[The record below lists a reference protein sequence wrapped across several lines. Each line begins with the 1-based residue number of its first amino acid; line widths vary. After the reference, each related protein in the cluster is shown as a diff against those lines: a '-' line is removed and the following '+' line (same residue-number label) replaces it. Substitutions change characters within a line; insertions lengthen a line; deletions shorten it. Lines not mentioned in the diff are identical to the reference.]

1 MALRDPKRIPGSVC
15 LGVITGARGV
25 RGEVKI
31 KSFAEDPLALDRYG
45 SLHDGEGNRLAVKPK
60 ALVKGLVLATV
71 EGVADRAKAD
81 AMRGTALYIEREVL
95 PEPEEDEFYH
105 SDIIGLA
112 AVGSDGRNFGEVRR
126 VFDFGAGPVLEL
138 TGSAHGVL
146 MVPFTKACAP
156 TVDIVAGRVVVDPP
170 PGLLEPGG
178 PKPAGDGGRDA

>member
-1 MALRDPKRIPGSVC
+1 M
-15 LGVITGARGV
+15 
-25 RGEVKI
+25 
-31 KSFAEDPLALDRYG
+31 
-45 SLHDGEGNRLAVKPK
+45 
-60 ALVKGLVLATV
+60 ATV